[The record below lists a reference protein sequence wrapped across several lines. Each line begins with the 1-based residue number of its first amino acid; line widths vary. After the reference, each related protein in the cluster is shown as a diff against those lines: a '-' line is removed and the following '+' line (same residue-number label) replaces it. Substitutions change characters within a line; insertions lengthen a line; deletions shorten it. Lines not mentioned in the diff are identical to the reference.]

1 MIAILCCCFFRYRG
15 KRISRSPP
23 ARGRAQITEIG
34 IGGASTGSA
43 TPREPSAEMEDF
55 NSRL

>member
-1 MIAILCCCFFRYRG
+1 MIAILCFCFSRYRG
-15 KRISRSPP
+15 QGKARSP

>member
-1 MIAILCCCFFRYRG
+1 MIASLCFCFFRYRG
-15 KRISRSPP
+15 KGKSRSP

-43 TPREPSAEMEDF
+43 SPRGPSAEMEDF